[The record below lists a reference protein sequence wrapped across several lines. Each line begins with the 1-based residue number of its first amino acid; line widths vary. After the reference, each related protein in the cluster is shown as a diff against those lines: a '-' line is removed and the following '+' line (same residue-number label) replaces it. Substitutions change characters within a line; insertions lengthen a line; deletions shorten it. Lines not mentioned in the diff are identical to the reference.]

1 VQLVKVICTLENFL
15 EGATA
20 PFVPKE
26 VPSLHGNSTRVMH
39 FMLSWHLSMKMK
51 IPRVTK
57 PMRQGNTASCGSG
70 LQIVLSVQWKLLFD
84 NINDFSKG
92 IPIFASPSS
101 TDYKD
106 YMCLLEG
113 HLKWVSVV
121 PITLVS
127 SSRRYVYLS
136 IGFGYVAL
144 IKSELRVLFEDPK
157 FRLKTF

>member
-1 VQLVKVICTLENFL
+1 VICTLEDFWRGQRPPL
-15 EGATA
+15 
-20 PFVPKE
+20 
-26 VPSLHGNSTRVMH
+26 SLRKFRHCMGTQTVWCTSCCHGIFPWKWKYQGWPNQWGRVIRLH
-39 FMLSWHLSMKMK
+39 VS
-51 IPRVTK
+51 
-57 PMRQGNTASCGSG
+57 SG
-70 LQIVLSVQWKLLFD
+70 LQIALGVQWKLLLD
-84 NINDFSKG
+84 KINDFSKG